1 MFSLKNKYTLEKPI
15 HKIDFIKY
23 NPSSLATVNNANSN
37 IIVSLPREDA
47 YICLLNSF
55 ISLEFE
61 VLKNNNTRFVD
72 GDEISLVNFGPISLF
87 SEAKLTTSSG
97 KHLEKVD
104 NLHLISLMYKL
115 LTSTSQTSQLLYGF
129 EESTTIRRQE
139 LTNNKNEKGTFFV
152 RIKLK
157 DLFGFADQEKITYGL
172 GYTLTLKR
180 NTNNDAILRSVG
192 VDAAKVVIKDIGWYI
207 PHYVPSIENQ
217 QLVMDQILKK
227 DPTELSYTERI
238 IFRKDVNTNSSW
250 TFELGNAGG
259 DRYRSS
265 GIESPT
271 FVIVGFQARNKIDS
285 QVHDNAVFDRL
296 PISNAVCKIGSE
308 KHPDDGIECDYDRD
322 KYDQAYSEIEN
333 FYHLHS
339 ETSLLNPFID
349 LNKFRTNYN
358 FYVFDI
364 SKQKD
369 HIASQ
374 PIRLEFKFNAAIDVA
389 NFVAYALVLTPK
401 LISIS
406 SDGQRHFD
414 LI

>member
-23 NPSSLATVNNANSN
+23 SPSSLATINNTNSN
-37 IIVSLPREDA
+37 TTISFPREDA
-47 YICLLNSF
+47 YICLQNSF

-61 VLKNNNTRFVD
+61 VLKNNNTRYAD
-72 GDEISLVNFGPISLF
+72 GDEIGLVNFGPISLF

-115 LTSTSQTSQLLYGF
+115 LTSTKSTSQLMYGF
-129 EESTTIRRQE
+129 EENLSVRRQE

-180 NTNNDAILRSVG
+180 NNNNDAILRSVG

-207 PHYVPSIENQ
+207 PHYVPSLENQ
-217 QLVMDQILKK
+217 QFVMDQIFNK
-227 DPTELSYTERI
+227 DPAELSYTERI
-238 IFRKDVNTNSSW
+238 IFRKDVNTNSNW
-250 TFELGNAGG
+250 TFELGN
-259 DRYRSS
+259 SNN
-265 GIESPT
+265 ESCPT

-308 KHPDDGIECDYDRD
+308 KYPDDGIECDYDRD

-333 FYHLHS
+333 FYHLNS
-339 ETSLLNPFID
+339 ETNLLNPFID
-349 LNKFRTNYN
+349 LHKFRTNYPL
-358 FYVFDI
+358 FVFDL

-369 HIASQ
+369 QIASQ

-389 NFVAYALVLTPK
+389 DYIAYALVLTPK

>member
-23 NPSSLATVNNANSN
+23 SPSSLATINNTNSN
-37 IIVSLPREDA
+37 TTISFPREDA
-47 YICLLNSF
+47 YICLQNSF

-61 VLKNNNTRFVD
+61 VLKNNNTRYAD
-72 GDEISLVNFGPISLF
+72 GDEIGLVNFGPISLF

-115 LTSTSQTSQLLYGF
+115 LTSTKSTSQLMYGF
-129 EESTTIRRQE
+129 EENLSVRRQE
-139 LTNNKNEKGTFFV
+139 LTNNKNEKVTFFV

-207 PHYVPSIENQ
+207 PHYVPSLENQ
-217 QLVMDQILKK
+217 QFVMDQILNK

-238 IFRKDVNTNSSW
+238 IFRKDVNTNSNW
-250 TFELGNAGG
+250 TFELGN
-259 DRYRSS
+259 SNN
-265 GIESPT
+265 ESCPT

-308 KHPDDGIECDYDRD
+308 KYPDDGIECDYDRD

-333 FYHLHS
+333 FYHLNS
-339 ETSLLNPFID
+339 ETNLLNPFID
-349 LNKFRTNYN
+349 LHKFRTNYPL
-358 FYVFDI
+358 FVFDL

-369 HIASQ
+369 QIASQ

-389 NFVAYALVLTPK
+389 DYIAYALVLTPK